1 MIKKNFIIVLL
12 LVVFALTFSSC
23 IPEVTLPDVQ
33 LPEEKFIDFGDI
45 TFTCDEEKGI
55 RDDEGIEIISIT
67 ISKEGDSLVID
78 KETFPIIANTVEI
91 GGTPYTIAI
100 NDNEL
105 ILTNKDDNSFI
116 YTGEKQ

>member
-1 MIKKNFIIVLL
+1 MIRKNFVIVLL
-12 LVVFALTFSSC
+12 LVVVALTFASC
-23 IPEVTLPDVQ
+23 IPEVALPDVQ
-33 LPEEKFIDFGDI
+33 LPEEKFINYGGI

-55 RDDEGIEIISIT
+55 KDDEGIEIISIT
-67 ISKEGDSLVID
+67 ISEEGDSLMID

-91 GGTPYTIAI
+91 GGTSYTIAI

-105 ILTNKDDNSFI
+105 ILTNKDDRSFS